1 MINSIIRTFYNI
13 SKEHKLVRQFKY
25 DRLSKGSGIGE
36 ENHPLVFLEDPI
48 YVGDS
53 TLNDGSVRCTVN
65 FDVVMTPQAFENFN
79 VVKQLTPEEC
89 QSVAHSIA
97 LNFVAKIR
105 DIKKNY
111 DLYDENEYNTSME
124 VIEYSFVTLRNW
136 YDNNA
141 SGVRCTMI
149 ISLDNPI
156 NLCDLEEHFDEDKEF
171 DLGELMNNVDTDG
184 AEGCPSS
191 AIFSYKLPKFS
202 LD

>member
-13 SKEHKLVRQFKY
+13 AREHKLVRGFKY

-65 FDVVMTPQAFENFN
+65 FDVVMTPQAFENYN
-79 VVKQLTPEEC
+79 VKQLSPEEC
-89 QSVAHSIA
+89 QTISHAIA
-97 LNFVAKIR
+97 LNFVAF
-105 DIKKNY
+105 IKDMEHHYEDY
-111 DLYDENEYNTSME
+111 DDEMYNTSMK
-124 VIEYSFVTLRNW
+124 VLSYNFVTLRNW

-141 SGVRCTMI
+141 AGVRCTMI
-149 ISLDNPI
+149 ITVDNPI
-156 NLCDLEEHFDEDKEF
+156 NYCDLEEHFNEDKEF
-171 DLGELMNNVDTDG
+171 DLGELLQPIDTND
-184 AEGCPSS
+184 AEGCVDVT
-191 AIFSYKLPKFS
+191 FDYKLAKIN